1 MSLVITR
8 WILFLRKRVDMKV
21 IDTVKEFSF
30 IELLIFFMIAICVV
44 ALVLSLTTETIT
56 LRKSEWLCSKRKIVQ
71 SPQLIGKVMVQTS
84 NSQCIEYTKKE
95 V

>member
-1 MSLVITR
+1 
-8 WILFLRKRVDMKV
+8 MKV

-56 LRKSEWLCSKRKIVQ
+56 KQTTLKTSLIRGTLPLAFIQIKRHDSSKDN
-71 SPQLIGKVMVQTS
+71 S
-84 NSQCIEYTKKE
+84 NKL
-95 V
+95 